1 MSPSINSIE
10 SSLGIFHVYA
20 EDKLSKIII
29 FLGLNCASFL
39 VKLLPTQPAPPV
51 TMIVFP

>member
-39 VKLLPTQPAPPV
+39 VKLLQTHRSNPKT
-51 TMIVFP
+51 INLFH